1 MKRVSLSQKSKQAK
15 IHCVDRRRFLISAGS
30 LGLGL
35 FFVDKSF
42 SEDLRSSSPVK
53 TNVLRPPGAVP
64 EEIFLSKCIRC
75 GRCVEVCPYRAIRP
89 LDIRCGVYAGSPLIH
104 VLDIPCYL
112 CMKCVQICPTGT
124 LRPVAMQDVRMG
136 LAVIDKHTCI
146 TWREEALCRTCY
158 NVCPFKEKAIH
169 LDELRPVVDDRYCT
183 GCGLCAHGCPITNKL
198 GLKGI
203 NIRPIYAFR
212 SER

>member
-1 MKRVSLSQKSKQAK
+1 MSLSQKSKQAK